1 MVAAAAV
8 ALSLPGLQ
16 TAKEAGATTV
26 PPAALEAVACLTST
40 QCVAVGGSR
49 QIMVSSD
56 GGQSW
61 SARSDSD
68 GHYLYGVACV
78 SSTRCIAVGDAGTI
92 LISAK
97 ENQKWTSVGSGT
109 TEPLSSVSCP
119 GSGRCYAVGD
129 GGTVLAT
136 DNSGK
141 SWHDVAS
148 GSSVIDGVA
157 CGTPTQLCRRDEQ
170 LRTGSIYPGRQQ
182 LVGGRGADR
191 LTVGAC
197 SHERHCLFW
206 DDMCCCWC
214 PWFAGAIDR
223 PWCHMVLPLPCSHQP
238 ESRWDCLSDGF
249 SLHRRGLE
257 WSDSEIERW
266 RGDMEQSQGAHR
278 RDPAGGD
285 VRDAGRLP
293 RRGKRTNGNRYGRR
307 RETVGRREPVTPS
320 P

>member
-1 MVAAAAV
+1 MLKKRTARIVWKRPPVWFRAALIPAKIPGEVAFGFA
-8 ALSLPGLQ
+8 SKSDRNERSPT
-16 TAKEAGATTV
+16 TAQDSHHEPVFEGSCLGDRSSGRAQSPRIADSEGGGATTV

-129 GGTVLAT
+129 GGTVLGPTIRARVGMT
-136 DNSGK
+136 
-141 SWHDVAS
+141 WH
-148 GSSVIDGVA
+148 
-157 CGTPTQLCRRDEQ
+157 
-170 LRTGSIYPGRQQ
+170 PG
-182 LVGGRGADR
+182 
-191 LTVGAC
+191 
-197 SHERHCLFW
+197 
-206 DDMCCCWC
+206 
-214 PWFAGAIDR
+214 
-223 PWCHMVLPLPCSHQP
+223 
-238 ESRWDCLSDGF
+238 
-249 SLHRRGLE
+249 HR
-257 WSDSEIERW
+257 
-266 RGDMEQSQGAHR
+266 
-278 RDPAGGD
+278 
-285 VRDAGRLP
+285 
-293 RRGKRTNGNRYGRR
+293 
-307 RETVGRREPVTPS
+307 
-320 P
+320 